1 MRLLL
6 LSFVFLSACAGLRNN
21 DPQQLYGKT
30 WRQLDKAESHLAEL
44 QFTPNG
50 RVAGTDGCNRFT
62 ARVDVTERMQ
72 LNAIGS
78 SKMFCEHGAD
88 QRFWGAING
97 HDGWRIRGNRL
108 QLLAGKKVLMQFEGE
123 ELPQA
128 RYEDATEAEEANY

>member
-88 QRFWGAING
+88 QRFS
-97 HDGWRIRGNRL
+97 RRGRL
-108 QLLAGKKVLMQFEGE
+108 LRPIVGGTFGIVDRNPLVDSYRSG
-123 ELPQA
+123 
-128 RYEDATEAEEANY
+128 